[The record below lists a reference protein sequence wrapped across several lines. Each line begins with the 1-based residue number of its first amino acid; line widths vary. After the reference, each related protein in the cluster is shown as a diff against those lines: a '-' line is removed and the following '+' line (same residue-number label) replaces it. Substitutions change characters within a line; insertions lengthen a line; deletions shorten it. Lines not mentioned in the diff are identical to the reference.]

1 MTMKIKINLIAFITI
16 KLYNNNYL
24 RLWEILWY
32 FLLRYYKNKVDQKPG
47 WNINLLK
54 WCLEEAQSNKL
65 KPQDYMGG
73 LVLDEMKIQVL
84 CSPFRP

>member
-1 MTMKIKINLIAFITI
+1 MKIKINLIAFITI
-16 KLYNNNYL
+16 KLYYN
-24 RLWEILWY
+24 ISDFGKFCGI

-47 WNINLLK
+47 WNMNLLK

-84 CSPFRP
+84 CSLFRP